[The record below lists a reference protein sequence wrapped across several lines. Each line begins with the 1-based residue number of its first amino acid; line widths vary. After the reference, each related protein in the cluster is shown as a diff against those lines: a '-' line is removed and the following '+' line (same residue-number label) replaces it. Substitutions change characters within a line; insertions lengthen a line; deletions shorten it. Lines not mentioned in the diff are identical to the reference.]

1 MARRTPEPAP
11 SDAFVSLGFEAIE
24 WIEHYLCHGP
34 GDVQGEPLVIDDEMG
49 AFILKAYRL
58 DPVTGRRRVNRAFLS
73 RPKGRAKSE
82 LAGALVC
89 FEALGPCRF
98 DGWDADGRPTGRPV
112 TYPFIRCMAT
122 EENQAGNTYDN
133 VTVMLEHLVEHF
145 GDEFPGIDLGNSTQ
159 TSSRIFIEGGGEIA
173 PSTASSAAKD
183 GGKESFAVFD
193 ETHLYVLP
201 EHRRMHK
208 TVRRNL
214 AKRKIAEPWSLE
226 TSTMYAVGEE
236 SVAEATHEYA
246 QAVKAGRVK
255 DGGLLVDHREAPHVE
270 DLHDDGQLMPAL
282 RYVYGD
288 AAGWM
293 DLERIAGDIREPD
306 TDPADARRY
315 FLNQP
320 GTASAKAF
328 DKAEWASLARPD
340 FTVPGKEPIVIGF
353 DGAKWKD
360 ATGFVATHLETGHQW
375 PLGVWEAPLNKQEAA
390 DWEVPEREVD
400 LCLALAF
407 DMYRVV
413 RVYAD
418 PPWWEEAVARWRGKY
433 GEKVVVEW
441 WTHRDRQMA
450 FALRAFRTAM
460 SAADLS
466 HDDDEAFARHI
477 ENAVKRPARAKDD
490 EGKPMW
496 TIQKDRHDSPRKID
510 LAMAGCLSWEARRD
524 AIAAGLNRPK
534 KKSSMLILR

>member
-1 MARRTPEPAP
+1 MARRKAD
-11 SDAFVSLGFEAIE
+11 SDRFVSLGFTAID
-24 WIEHYLCHGP
+24 WIENYLCHGP
-34 GDVQGEPLVIDDEMG
+34 GDVQGDDLVIDDEMA
-49 AFILKAYRL
+49 AFIVKAYRL
-58 DPVTGRRRVNRAFLS
+58 DPATGRRMVNRAFLS

-98 DGWDADGRPTGRPV
+98 DGWDAQGDPVGRPQV
-112 TYPFIRCMAT
+112 YPFIRCLAT
-122 EENQAGNTYDN
+122 EENQSGNTYDN
-133 VTVMLEHLVEHF
+133 VTVMLEHLVEHT
-145 GDEFPGIDLGNSTQ
+145 GDEFPGIDLGRSAQ
-159 TSSRIFIEGGGEIA
+159 TSSRIFIEGGGEIV
-173 PSTASSAAKD
+173 PSTSSGAAKD
-183 GGKESFAVFD
+183 GGKETFAVFD

-201 EHRRMHK
+201 ELKSMHK

-214 AKRKIAEPWSLE
+214 VKRRAAEPWSLE
-226 TSTMYAVGEE
+226 TSTMYAVGED

-246 QAVKAGRVK
+246 KAVKAGRVR
-255 DGGLLVDHREAPHVE
+255 DGGLLFDHREAPHVE
-270 DLHDDGQLMPAL
+270 DLHDDAQLLPAL
-282 RYVYGD
+282 KFVYGD
-288 AAGWM
+288 AAPWM
-293 DLERIAGDIREPD
+293 DLERIASDMREPD

-328 DKAEWASLARPD
+328 DKAEWKALAQSD
-340 FTVPGKEPIVIGF
+340 FTVPEKEPIVIGF

-375 PLGVWEAPLNKQEAA
+375 PLGVWEAPLNKREAE

-407 DMYRVV
+407 DTWRVV

-418 PPWWEEAVARWRGKY
+418 PPWYEETVARWQGKY
-433 GEKVVVEW
+433 GEKVVTEW

-450 FALRAFRTAM
+450 FALRAYRTAM
-460 SAADLS
+460 SAGDLS
-466 HDDDEAFARHI
+466 HDGDEAFARHI
-477 ENAVKRPARAKDD
+477 ANAVKRPARAKDD

-524 AIAAGLNRPK
+524 AVAAGQARPRR
-534 KKSSMLILR
+534 KSKMLIMR